1 MPSEAIYKNNN
12 TSGDNVK
19 TCWEERESRYKHM
32 SKKLAILSQSDYI
45 GSKGQCI
52 TRYIK

>member
-32 SKKLAILSQSDYI
+32 SKKLAILSQSDY
-45 GSKGQCI
+45 SKGPRI